1 VQQLQLLEQQSKQ
14 GQIELYYG
22 DETRVSTE
30 GYVPYGWQFQ
40 DENISIA
47 SAKGKAINCFGMI
60 TRDNHFVHAT
70 TEQTIDAEFI
80 TEHLDR
86 FSFQL
91 NKPTVVVLDNAR
103 VHQSKR
109 MRTLQP
115 GWATRGLFIFFLPPY
130 SPKLNII
137 ERLWKEMKARW
148 IQPADY
154 DNEQQLFYSIH
165 LILNAIGKDLFLHF
179 KK

>member
-14 GQIELYYG
+14 GQIDLYYG
-22 DETRVSTE
+22 DETRISEE

-40 DENISIA
+40 DENVSIA

-60 TRDNHFVHAT
+60 TRDNDFVHAT
-70 TEQTIDAEFI
+70 TEQTIDAAFI
-80 TEHLDR
+80 IEQLDR
-86 FSFQL
+86 FSFSI
-91 NKPTVVVLDNAR
+91 NKHTVVVLDNAR
-103 VHQSKR
+103 VHQTK
-109 MRTLQP
+109 MMHPLQSV
-115 GWATRGLFIFFLPPY
+115 WAKRGLFIFFLPPY

-154 DNEQQLFYSIH
+154 DNEQQLFYSIK